1 MTDLEELNAIVQ
13 EKGYGDD
20 YNVLSEKNLFFVRDK
35 DSTKAFGGYMF
46 VKTYLLSLKYKGD
59 TAEDQIINFI
69 RNNNKR
75 TNE

>member
-1 MTDLEELNAIVQ
+1 MSKQKRNLCGEIQDFSTVG
-13 EKGYGDD
+13 K
-20 YNVLSEKNLFFVRDK
+20 VLRDK